1 MKKRDLTE
9 GSIRKHMTNM
19 TIPMIFGILSMVAF
33 NLIDTYFVG
42 QLGPDQLA
50 ALSFTFPVIMVI
62 FSLVQGIGIGATALI
77 SKSIGKND
85 HKKAARETTD
95 SLILGVLIASVFV
108 VLGLLTIQPTF
119 ELLGASDRIMPY
131 VEDYMTLWY
140 LAILFVVIPFIGN
153 SAIRATGDARTPSLI
168 MLFAVAINAI
178 LDPLLIFG
186 YGPFPAMG
194 IEGAALATAISRALT
209 LVLAIFVLYKRE
221 KLITLDVLA
230 KSILYGCWRSILYIG
245 LPSGFSRMVTPLAS
259 GVVTGLLARYSE
271 SAVAAYGVGTR
282 IEFLASSV
290 LIALSA
296 TVGPFTGQNL
306 GAQKYDRIKSSIRG
320 SNQFSLIW
328 AFGMSLLMLPFAREI
343 ASVFTDSEDVI
354 QYIELFLW
362 IVPFSLGFQG
372 IVQIINA
379 NLNTINKPLQA
390 SYIMIGQNFL
400 IYIPAAIIGS
410 NYFGVAG
417 IFWSISITYI
427 LGGVISMIVNTRIFK
442 RLLDTSVSLKEP

>member
-108 VLGLLTIQPTF
+108 ILGLLTIQPTF
-119 ELLGASDRIMPY
+119 KLLGASERIMPY
-131 VEDYMTLWY
+131 IEDYMTLWY

-194 IEGAALATAISRALT
+194 IEGAALATAISRAMT
-209 LVLAIFVLYKRE
+209 LVLAIFILYKRE
-221 KLITLDVLA
+221 KLITLDIPA

-296 TVGPFTGQNL
+296 AVGPFTGQNL
-306 GAQKYDRIKSSIRG
+306 GAQKYDRIKSCING
-320 SNQFSLIW
+320 SNQFSLVW
-328 AFGMSLLMLPFAREI
+328 AFGMSLLMLPFTREI
-343 ASVFTDSEDVI
+343 ASVFTNSEDVI
-354 QYIELFLW
+354 GYIDLFLW
-362 IVPFSLGFQG
+362 IV
-372 IVQIINA
+372 
-379 NLNTINKPLQA
+379 
-390 SYIMIGQNFL
+390 
-400 IYIPAAIIGS
+400 
-410 NYFGVAG
+410 
-417 IFWSISITYI
+417 
-427 LGGVISMIVNTRIFK
+427 
-442 RLLDTSVSLKEP
+442 